1 MKAWIRRSLIERFR
15 KLGALNGTLLLA
27 DRLLGALSSDHARV
41 IRYYLAAQPVPS
53 VPSDGMRPMANSP
66 VRRIH
71 GEDPIAADFPR
82 PAAVIASRFAA
93 GSRCYVAEVRGQF
106 AGYLWLVFGG
116 YDEDEVRCRY
126 EFAEPRICSWDY
138 DVYVEP
144 AFRLGRT
151 FARLWGAANQDL
163 ATEGFRWSFSRISAF
178 NPGSLAAHRRMGM
191 EILFSATFI
200 CLGRVQLALIGAAP
214 FLHLSRSSASRPVLT
229 LQPPK
234 AT

>member
-1 MKAWIRRSLIERFR
+1 MKAWIRRSVIERFR
-15 KLGALNGTLLLA
+15 KLGALNGMLLLA
-27 DRLLGALSSDHARV
+27 DRLLGALSGNQARI

-53 VPSDGMRPMANSP
+53 ISPDALRPTVTSSI
-66 VRRIH
+66 RQID
-71 GEDPIAADFPR
+71 GEDPIVADFPR
-82 PAAVIASRFAA
+82 PA
-93 GSRCYVAEVRGQF
+93 RCYVAEVRGQF
-106 AGYLWLVFGG
+106 AGYLWLAFGG

-126 EFAEPRICSWDY
+126 EFAEPGICSWDY

-151 FARLWGAANQDL
+151 FARLWGAANRDL

-200 CLGRVQLALIGAAP
+200 CLGRVQFALIGAAP
-214 FLHLSRSSASRPVLT
+214 FLHLSWSSTSRPVLT
-229 LQPPK
+229 LQSPK